1 MMGVWQLWRRMRFH
15 STRVAIVLLFVA
27 CLLVEMGLLLMLV
40 MD

>member
-15 STRVAIVLLFVA
+15 STRVAIVLFVA